1 MFATWTKLRGVFG
14 CENIALQI
22 GEVDDFGTGFLHPFS
37 RCDVVG
43 DKGGPDRGSAET
55 QVRA

>member
-1 MFATWTKLRGVFG
+1 MFAPWAKLRGVFG
-14 CENIALQI
+14 CKNIALQI
-22 GEVDDFGTGFLHPFS
+22 GEVDDFGTGFLHPTS

-55 QVRA
+55 